1 MNRSARNALAS
12 AALLA
17 LLGTAPAAALAQD
30 ADAELD
36 VVDSIADEGS
46 FATLL
51 GALEAVGLA
60 DELREAGPFT
70 LFAPTDEAF
79 EALPAGAI
87 DALLEPE
94 NREDLVAILS
104 YHVVPGAHDA
114 ATLSE
119 MAGAGIGE
127 EPATLETAGGKS
139 LVVDDR
145 VGLSID
151 GAGVVEADIEASNG
165 VVHAIDTVLLPDA
178 S

>member
-1 MNRSARNALAS
+1 MDRSARNALAS

-17 LLGTAPAAALAQD
+17 LLGIAPGAALAEG
-30 ADAELD
+30 AELD

-60 DELREAGPFT
+60 DELKAAGPFT
-70 LFAPTDEAF
+70 LFAPTDAAF

-94 NREDLVAILS
+94 NRDDLVAILS
-104 YHVVPGAHDA
+104 YHVVPGTHDA
-114 ATLSE
+114 AALSE

-151 GAGVVEADIEASNG
+151 GAAVVEADIEASNG